1 MFHRV
6 LAALALVTATALLSA
21 CAEPVTAPRQ
31 PLLAPSTPPH
41 EAIDPSICKSG
52 WISTDGRCA

>member
-1 MFHRV
+1 MSRI
-6 LAALALVTATALLSA
+6 LAALALVAATASLSA

-31 PLLAPSTPPH
+31 PLLVPSMSRD
-41 EAIDPSICKSG
+41 EALDPSICKSG